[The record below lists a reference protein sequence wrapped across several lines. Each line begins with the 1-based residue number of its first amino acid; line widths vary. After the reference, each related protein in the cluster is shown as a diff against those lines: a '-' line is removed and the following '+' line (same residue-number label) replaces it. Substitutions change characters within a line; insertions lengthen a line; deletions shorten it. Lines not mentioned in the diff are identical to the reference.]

1 MKELPEEKELL
12 ELLAMAQAAEAKA
25 KKLYDMATLMALKCE
40 LRAEKRLY
48 TRQMRENSDR
58 RI

>member
-25 KKLYDMATLMALKCE
+25 KKLYDMATIMALKCE
-40 LRAEKRLY
+40 LRAEKR
-48 TRQMRENSDR
+48 RSAKQGQEKQ
-58 RI
+58 